1 LILDTIRV
9 RFTVLI
15 NWAPLFLFRELPLRL
30 DVSAN
35 RRQLPD

>member
-15 NWAPLFLFRELPLRL
+15 NWEALFLFRESQLRL
-30 DVSAN
+30 DVSAK
-35 RRQLPD
+35 RRQVPD